1 MEHVTMV
8 ECENKRKPRK
18 LSDYEKALVSIN
30 KAYESE
36 NYDAYELRLNRAAAK
51 FKKPV
56 WLVEDDA
63 TDVRL
68 WGVDYNQLIGKLTG
82 RKINILYYGGNHIG
96 CPHFLFV
103 YNYGDFAYL
112 YKSLDETENLCSP

>member
-1 MEHVTMV
+1 MEHITIKPSGIMV
-8 ECENKRKPRK
+8 EYEDKREPRE

-36 NYDAYELRLNRAAAK
+36 NYDAYERRLNRAAAK

-56 WLVEDDA
+56 WFVEDDA

-68 WGVDYNQLIGKLTG
+68 WGVDYN
-82 RKINILYYGGNHIG
+82 
-96 CPHFLFV
+96 
-103 YNYGDFAYL
+103 
-112 YKSLDETENLCSP
+112 